1 MSVSVRAS
9 ANVGRPNWLTMIAI
23 FLAGA
28 VSFGM
33 WQKRATE
40 QKYSTFIRSCPNLS
54 TTNPVAMR
62 TPEGRILIV
71 SMMDIP
77 EEYVSSFCPDASEMS
92 KALSFSDDSAP
103 VR

>member
-1 MSVSVRAS
+1 MSVSVKAS
-9 ANVGRPNWLTMIAI
+9 ANVNQLNWLTMTAI

-33 WQKRATE
+33 WQKHATE

-62 TPEGRILIV
+62 TPEGRVLIV

-77 EEYVSSFCPDASEMS
+77 EEYVSSFCPDTSEIS
-92 KALSFSDDSAP
+92 KSLSFSDESAP